1 MLIRTTSPPIRAGA
15 DNTGGRI
22 GEVSPSYAIT
32 FRTFMNRHVVSARV
46 NDYAGVLPPCF
57 PQRKGGA

>member
-15 DNTGGRI
+15 YNAGNRI
-22 GEVSPSYAIT
+22 GEVSPSYAAT
-32 FRTFMNRHVVSARV
+32 SHVYKNNNIVSARV
-46 NDYAGVLPPCF
+46 NDYAGVLPPFF